1 MTRNKVKS
9 KVYDCKTFGGRNNT
23 DGRFSSFATDRRKV
37 TKLHVLRCDRFH
49 AVDRGAILVTVDT
62 ILFFSILSMTFF
74 CLLSRLLVKY
84 DFVFGTSY
92 CSLSVVNK
100 VRSIYYIC
108 ITTYIV
114 MVNGKK
120 SMNKNEGKKSKF

>member
-1 MTRNKVKS
+1 MTVKLS
-9 KVYDCKTFGGRNNT
+9 EDAIIPTADFPLSQPIVEKLQNCTFR
-23 DGRFSSFATDRRKV
+23 D
-37 TKLHVLRCDRFH
+37 
-49 AVDRGAILVTVDT
+49 AIVSTRSTAAPLLVTVDT
-62 ILFFSILSMTFF
+62 ILFFSSLSMTFF

-92 CSLSVVNK
+92 CSLSVINK